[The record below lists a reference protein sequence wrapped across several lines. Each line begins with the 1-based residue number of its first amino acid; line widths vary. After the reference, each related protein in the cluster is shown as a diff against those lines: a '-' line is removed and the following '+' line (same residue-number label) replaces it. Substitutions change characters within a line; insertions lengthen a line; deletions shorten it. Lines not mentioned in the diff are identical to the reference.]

1 MTFKRI
7 LASVLGICFIAF
19 AAMQYNDPDAAPW
32 IATYLAAAIFSF
44 LVVFNRISRTLLLLA
59 FVAFAVGAVVFWPE
73 KWEGLAIGGGD
84 IRNIEE
90 ARESLGLAICSLA
103 MLVFAFLSS
112 SRTRLHPPH
121 NAPHSKKWAN

>member
-1 MTFKRI
+1 MTFKKI
-7 LASVLGICFIAF
+7 LASVLGVCFIAF

-32 IATYLAAAIFSF
+32 IATYLMAAIFSF

-59 FVAFAVGAVVFWPE
+59 GAGFAVGAVVFWPE

-90 ARESLGLAICSLA
+90 ARESLGLAMCSLS
-103 MLVFAFLSS
+103 MLTFALM
-112 SRTRLHPPH
+112 SRPKTSLHPPH
-121 NAPHSKKWAN
+121 DASHTKKWAN